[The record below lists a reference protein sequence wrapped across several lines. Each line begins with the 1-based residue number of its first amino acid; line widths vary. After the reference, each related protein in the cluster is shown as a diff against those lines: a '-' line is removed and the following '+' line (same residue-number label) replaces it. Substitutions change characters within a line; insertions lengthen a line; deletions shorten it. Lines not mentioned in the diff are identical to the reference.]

1 MSKQALATTKGT
13 VVELHGPMA
22 LIESAVASN
31 ASIETLERLMD
42 LKERHDKNEAKK
54 SFISAMQQFQS
65 IKPDLPRSQSV
76 SFGQGKTAYN
86 FCPLPVIE
94 KALRDPLSTC
104 GLSYRFENL
113 SRDGSFGVRCVVTHR
128 DGHSESTEMYAPAD
142 GSGNK
147 NQIQGIGSTS
157 TYLMRYTLIAAF
169 ALTTADEDNDGQT
182 QSDMPYA
189 MLLRHNEAL
198 RENLEAVIGIKQ
210 ALAENSYYDACVIFD
225 TMPEEVRN
233 ALWVAPT
240 KGGVFTTEERAKMK
254 SPEFHNARLDFIAEK
269 QTKGEA
275 QA

>member
-1 MSKQALATTKGT
+1 MTKQAVVPKTAAVITLGPDQYIAT
-13 VVELHGPMA
+13 A
-22 LIESAVASN
+22 IERGSDVA
-31 ASIETLERLMD
+31 TLERLFD
-42 LKERHDKNEAKK
+42 LKAKHDAAEAKK
-54 SFISAMQQFQS
+54 AFIKAMQEFQS
-65 IKPDLPRSQSV
+65 IKPDLPRTQSV
-76 SFGQGKTAYN
+76 SFGAGKTAYN

-113 SRDGSFGVRCVVTHR
+113 SRDAAFGVRCVVTHR

-182 QSDMPYA
+182 QSDMPYQ
-189 MLLRHNEAL
+189 MLLRHNEVL
-198 RENLEAVIGIKQ
+198 RDNLEAVSSIKQ
-210 ALAENSYYDACVIFD
+210 SLAQNEYYDACVVFD
-225 TMPEEVRN
+225 TMTEETRT

-254 SPEFHNARLDFIAEK
+254 SNEFHSARLDFIAEK
-269 QTKGEA
+269 QTATEQ

>member
-1 MSKQALATTKGT
+1 MSKAIAKSDQNIITLGPDQYIAT
-13 VVELHGPMA
+13 A
-22 LIESAVASN
+22 IERGSDVA
-31 ASIETLERLMD
+31 TLERLFD
-42 LKERHDKNEAKK
+42 LKAKHDAAEAKK
-54 SFISAMQQFQS
+54 AFIRAMQEFQS

-113 SRDGSFGVRCVVTHR
+113 SREGSFGVRCVVTHSA
-128 DGHSESTEMYAPAD
+128 GHSESTEMYAPAD

-147 NQIQGIGSTS
+147 NAIQGIGSTS

-182 QSDMPYA
+182 QSDMPYNRLIA
-189 MLLRHNEAL
+189 HNEAL
-198 RENLEAVIGIKQ
+198 REHLAGVLAIKE
-210 ALAENSYYDACVIFD
+210 ALAENDYYQACVVFD
-225 TMPEEVRN
+225 SMSEEVRT

-240 KGGVFTTEERAKMK
+240 RGGIFTTQERAQIK
-254 SPEFHNARLDFIAEK
+254 SDEFQSARMDFIAEK
-269 QTKGEA
+269 QSSVGA
-275 QA
+275 DA